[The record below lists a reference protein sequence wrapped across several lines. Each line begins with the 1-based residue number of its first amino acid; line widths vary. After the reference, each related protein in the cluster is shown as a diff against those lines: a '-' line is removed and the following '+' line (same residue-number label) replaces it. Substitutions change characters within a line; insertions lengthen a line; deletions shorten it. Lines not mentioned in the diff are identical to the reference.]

1 LRGFEDEARNLTA
14 PNPIKVHTTY
24 ATFEVAHW
32 PALEVQK
39 QERLTEER
47 ITKLCPPPEARS
59 NHPRI
64 EKRHR
69 DDEMLVVHPR
79 DWKVHTSVAKRR
91 RHGEKEPALGG
102 GSLDKVVFHPEN
114 STRAFQERSFLRRPS
129 VSTTAGAAAKLGGQA
144 NKENVAEEVAQAPTV
159 LRRAAQKTKQKQ
171 KIDKLAVAQKL
182 GSDPSKVVHVEKKS
196 SLLNGD
202 GQNLESRKRLTTVQQ
217 PDQALVTQTQDPR
230 SQMSVM
236 GRAAALQAN
245 RDKHTLPLNPPKPR
259 ASSHL
264 ALPMQTTQ
272 SSQKPIPVSLNFFF
286 KTTTEACSGVFYEIH
301 RNEICSELQAQRAYV
316 EEILLTRKESCGL
329 SEDARKAKVNS
340 VLTHLLEAFEK
351 TWADSHP
358 EVTVPVIANVIDRQ
372 IAYLALDV
380 ATKSGDVT
388 DMDEPNLLIHITA
401 VQWEAM
407 SRQRIIL
414 KAITQSLKQEAQSN
428 RHVAAPFGE
437 QETKLLP
444 SVSPSLKQLPS
455 RMDGSFEPEV
465 QNTILV
471 IDEVTGVASV
481 MQHGDLGKA
490 IREKPTRDP
499 QKKTLKRKQQAETS
513 PSHERPRT
521 SNSQKD
527 IDAVALPEQ
536 SMSFQSLSPS
546 ATTRAGTCIPAS
558 DTENFRDGADTE
570 VGSNGTV
577 VPAELVR
584 TASVWS
590 STDPSLNAIANTNA
604 PIQHINISSSNERGY
619 MNVVESFKTHGCHLV
634 SEEQRAEDLLR
645 HRQANR
651 VLLGEHG
658 PLLDAG
664 IDTGVIGGFCY
675 VTTVEFDGFGFE
687 DQLELP
693 DYAAPGLDLDS
704 GGLWK

>member
-1 LRGFEDEARNLTA
+1 M
-14 PNPIKVHTTY
+14 
-24 ATFEVAHW
+24 
-32 PALEVQK
+32 
-39 QERLTEER
+39 
-47 ITKLCPPPEARS
+47 
-59 NHPRI
+59 I

-69 DDEMLVVHPR
+69 DDEMLVVQPR
-79 DWKVHTSVAKRR
+79 DWKVHTSIGKRR
-91 RHGEKEPALGG
+91 RLGEKEPALIG
-102 GSLDKVVFHPEN
+102 GSLDQVVFHPEN
-114 STRAFQERSFLRRPS
+114 SARAFQERSFLRRPS
-129 VSTTAGAAAKLGGQA
+129 VSTTAGATPELEGQA
-144 NKENVAEEVAQAPTV
+144 NKENVAEEVAQAPII
-159 LRRAAQKTKQKQ
+159 LRRAAQKIKQKQ
-171 KIDKLAVAQKL
+171 KMDRLPVAQNL
-182 GSDPSKVVHVEKKS
+182 GSDPSKDVHVEKKS

-202 GQNLESRKRLTTVQQ
+202 GQNLKSQKRLTTMQQ
-217 PDQALVTQTQDPR
+217 SDQALVTQTQDPR

-259 ASSHL
+259 AISHL
-264 ALPMQTTQ
+264 APPMQTTQ
-272 SSQKPIPVSLNFFF
+272 SSPKLIPGSLDVFF
-286 KTTTEACSGVFYEIH
+286 KTTTEACSGVLYEIH

-329 SEDARKAKVNS
+329 SEDAQKAKVNS
-340 VLTHLLEAFEK
+340 VITHLLEAFEK
-351 TWADSHP
+351 TWADYHP

-388 DMDEPNLLIHITA
+388 DLDEPNLLIHITA

-414 KAITQSLKQEAQSN
+414 KAMTQSLKQEAQSN
-428 RHVAAPFGE
+428 RHVAAPFE
-437 QETKLLP
+437 HETKLLP

-465 QNTILV
+465 QNTALV

-481 MQHGDLGKA
+481 MQHGDLRKA
-490 IREKPTRDP
+490 IREKAICDP

-513 PSHERPRT
+513 PSEKRLRT

-536 SMSFQSLSPS
+536 PMGFQSLSLG
-546 ATTRAGTCIPAS
+546 TTARAGTCIPAS
-558 DTENFRDGADTE
+558 DTENFRDEADTE
-570 VGSNGTV
+570 VGSNGAV
-577 VPAELVR
+577 VPAELIR

-590 STDPSLNAIANTNA
+590 GAEHSLNAIANTNA
-604 PIQHINISSSNERGY
+604 PTQPINTSSSNERGY
-619 MNVVESFKTHGCHLV
+619 MDVAESFKTHGYYLV

-645 HRQANR
+645 HRQANKD
-651 VLLGEHG
+651 LLGEHG

-664 IDTGVIGGFCY
+664 IDSGVIGGFCY
-675 VTTVEFDGFGFE
+675 VTAVERDGFGFE

-704 GGLWK
+704 RGLCN